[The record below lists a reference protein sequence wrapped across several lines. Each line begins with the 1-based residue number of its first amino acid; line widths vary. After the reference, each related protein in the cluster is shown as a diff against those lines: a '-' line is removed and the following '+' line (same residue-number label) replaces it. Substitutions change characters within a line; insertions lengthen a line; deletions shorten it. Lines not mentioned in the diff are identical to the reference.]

1 MMDVK
6 DRVPGDGK
14 ANRKKLTFDDGTVQY
29 AKVEFADD
37 PVEEGTPVNRKLLMD
52 LQGFAAKATV
62 FEADGSITETDPDT
76 GAVKTTTFPSSSRIV
91 ETLVKDGSS
100 ITKTTTFLANGN
112 IQEVIS

>member
-1 MMDVK
+1 MVDVK

-37 PVEEGTPVNRKLLMD
+37 AVEPGTPVNRELLMD
-52 LQGFAAKATV
+52 LQGFAAKTTA
-62 FEADGSITETDPDT
+62 FNADGSITETDPNS
-76 GAVKTTTFPSSSRIV
+76 GAVKTTVFNSSGSIT
-91 ETLVKDGSS
+91 ETLKKDGSS

-112 IQEVIS
+112 IQEVVS